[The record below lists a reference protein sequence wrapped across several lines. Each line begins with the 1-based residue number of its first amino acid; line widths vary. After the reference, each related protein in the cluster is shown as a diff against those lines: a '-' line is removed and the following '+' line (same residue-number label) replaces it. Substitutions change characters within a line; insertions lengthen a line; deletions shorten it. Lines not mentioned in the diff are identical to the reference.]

1 MLQATFEG
9 VAVGDVMTPGDEIRV
24 VDPAQSLADV
34 LDRMFKERHTGYPV
48 LDGDRLVGVITLED
62 IREVDPESRSTVIV
76 EEAMSTDLE
85 TVDAD
90 TEAVDAMR
98 RIANGDF
105 GRLLVVDE
113 TGALVGL
120 VTRSDLVTAMNVIRE
135 QRSVDRGTPQPE

>member
-1 MLQATFEG
+1 
-9 VAVGDVMTPGDEIRV
+9 
-24 VDPAQSLADV
+24 
-34 LDRMFKERHTGYPV
+34 MFKERHTGYPV